1 MVRGRGGGA
10 ILNPSDAAAGP
21 GARPPKDETPAGEF
35 DEKGPLRRC
44 FVTYRTLPKEQMVR
58 FVVGPDGVVVPDI
71 AEKLPG
77 RGLWLTASRDIVA
90 RAVARRLFGKAARAA
105 VTVPTNLPDQI
116 EARLLARC
124 LDLVGM
130 ARRAGRLVAGYEKV
144 RSWLGEGRVALIIE
158 ASDAGPHGVA
168 KLGRQVG
175 DCFVSRVL
183 TADELGQA
191 FARDRIVHVAVQPG
205 RLAKALKAD
214 TDRLAGFRQ
223 DGAARPTGGHS
234 GEAGGSEERIT

>member
-1 MVRGRGGGA
+1 M
-10 ILNPSDAAAGP
+10 P
-21 GARPPKDETPAGEF
+21 EGEDF
-35 DEKGPLRRC
+35 PDKGPLRRC

-58 FVVGPDGVVVPDI
+58 FVVGPDSSVVPDI

-77 RGLWLTASRDIVA
+77 RGLWLTASRDIVS
-90 RAVARRLFGKAARAA
+90 RAVARRLFGKAAKAA
-105 VTVPTNLPDQI
+105 VTVPADLADRV
-116 EARLLARC
+116 EARLVARC

-130 ARRAGRLVAGYEKV
+130 ARRAGRSVAGFEKV

-168 KLGRQVG
+168 KLGRQLG
-175 DCFVSRVL
+175 DCPVSRVL

-191 FARDRIVHVAVQPG
+191 FARDRIVHVAISAG
-205 RLAKALKAD
+205 RLAKALKTD

-223 DGAARPTGGHS
+223 SGSAGPVDGRPDGGHS
-234 GEAGGSEERIT
+234 GEAGGSEERIK